1 MKKIVLICICMLSI
15 QLMAQQ
21 QPPKNWFTL
30 DPEKDKVQGVSA
42 DKVLKALEKNDSKTV
57 VVAVI
62 DSGVDIE
69 HEDLQGKIWINED
82 EIPNNGIDDDKNG
95 YIDDVYGWNF
105 IGGPNGEHVGADTY
119 ELTREYRRLKKKYEG
134 KEAPQKKKRRK
145 NMRIG

>member
-1 MKKIVLICICMLSI
+1 MVSI
-15 QLMAQQ
+15 QLLAQE
-21 QPPKNWFTL
+21 PPKNWFTL
-30 DPEKDKVQGVSA
+30 DPETDKVQGVSA
-42 DKVLKALEKNDSKTV
+42 DKVLKKLEGKESKTV

-95 YIDDVYGWNF
+95 YVDDVYGWNF

-119 ELTREYRRLKKKYEG
+119 ELTREYVRLRQKFENMSKPKKKE
-134 KEAPQKKKRRK
+134 KKLLSSLL
-145 NMRIG
+145 